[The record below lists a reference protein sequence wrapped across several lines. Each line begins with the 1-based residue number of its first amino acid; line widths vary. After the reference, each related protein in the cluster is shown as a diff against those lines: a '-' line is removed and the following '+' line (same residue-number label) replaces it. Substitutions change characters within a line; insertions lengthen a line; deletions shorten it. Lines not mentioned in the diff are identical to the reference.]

1 MSRKFLE
8 TESPAWVAEGLITPE
23 QQQRLLARYPADDHS
38 VALLPLLGALLL
50 GLGVLSYVAANWQS
64 LPELLRLVL
73 LLVALLG
80 AYGGGLY
87 ALRRGQEPLGIGLL
101 GLGLLTFGGSV
112 ILVGKMYHLVS
123 YDARALLL
131 WGAAGVALV
140 WLTRSSFL
148 FLLTLLILCGAQG
161 YSADQF
167 GVYSYVALALL
178 ALGLGSYW
186 LRQPSRLTGWA
197 LALAWL
203 AQMGLL
209 VNTNHYPTL
218 WLVPLMA
225 VFYVVADFLPSRQ
238 LAYPVQL
245 LPLAGALGLSLLAT
259 STITL
264 PWLQR
269 ELHAVGTTYW
279 LALLVLAIA
288 SAAGKRQQKELSGMA
303 DWLLVLPVAALPV
316 GAGVAAFGQLLVL
329 YAYAGLVLWAGY
341 REQWRVKVNAGTLL
355 FIIATT
361 AAYFRLTWEFLNKSL
376 FFLLGGVLLLG
387 LSWWLRRNN
396 AQALKS
402 NAQVLKGN
410 S

>member
-1 MSRKFLE
+1 
-8 TESPAWVAEGLITPE
+8 
-23 QQQRLLARYPADDHS
+23 
-38 VALLPLLGALLL
+38 
-50 GLGVLSYVAANWQS
+50 
-64 LPELLRLVL
+64 
-73 LLVALLG
+73 
-80 AYGGGLY
+80 
-87 ALRRGQEPLGIGLL
+87 
-101 GLGLLTFGGSV
+101 
-112 ILVGKMYHLVS
+112 
-123 YDARALLL
+123 
-131 WGAAGVALV
+131 
-140 WLTRSSFL
+140 
-148 FLLTLLILCGAQG
+148 
-161 YSADQF
+161 
-167 GVYSYVALALL
+167 
-178 ALGLGSYW
+178 
-186 LRQPSRLTGWA
+186 
-197 LALAWL
+197 
-203 AQMGLL
+203 
-209 VNTNHYPTL
+209 
-218 WLVPLMA
+218 
-225 VFYVVADFLPSRQ
+225 VADFLPSRQ

-288 SAAGKRQQKELSGMA
+288 SAAGKRRQKELSGMA